1 VLAVI
6 ALEIHGRFFM
16 FAVHEPRASRISNTT
31 PKLNCG
37 RTGVFMTAA
46 DVLIEG
52 LIDWGVEVIFGLPGD
67 GINGIMESL
76 RTHQDKVRFI
86 QVRHEESAAF
96 MACGYAK
103 YTGKLGVCLATSGPG
118 GIHLLNGLYDAKLD
132 GQSVLAITGLQFHD
146 LIGTYTQQDV
156 ALDKLFMDV
165 AVFNER
171 IMGPTHVENITDL
184 ACRMACAYHGVSHI
198 TFPVD
203 LQEQEVKKRQRSQ
216 RNIPHHTSDVYSR
229 SARLPDPTDLE
240 KAADILNR
248 GKKVAILAGRGAL
261 NATDELE
268 QTAELLA
275 APILKALLG
284 KAAVPDDSP
293 YTTGGIGLLGT
304 KPSQEAMEDCDTLL
318 MVGTSFPYIEF
329 MPKPGQAR
337 GVQIELDPKRV
348 GLRYPIEIGLI
359 GDSGRTL
366 HELIPLLKR
375 KEDRSFLQAAQAGM
389 KDWWEVMEK
398 RGTRQDKPM
407 KPQVV
412 AWELG
417 KRLRDDAIVSC
428 DSGTIATWWAR
439 QILARRGQMHSLSG
453 NLATMAPGLPYT
465 IAAQIAFPNRQCVA
479 FVGDGG
485 FSMLM
490 ADFVTAVKYKL
501 PIKVVIIKNSTL
513 GQIKWEQMVFLGNPE
528 YGVELHPIDFAG
540 FAHACGG
547 VGFTVDDPAQCG
559 HALDEFLNAPGPSLI
574 QAVVDPFE
582 PPLPAK
588 VKAEQALHFA
598 ESLARGEPNRK
609 KIALT
614 TLSDR
619 VREMV

>member
-1 VLAVI
+1 
-6 ALEIHGRFFM
+6 
-16 FAVHEPRASRISNTT
+16 
-31 PKLNCG
+31 
-37 RTGVFMTAA
+37 
-46 DVLIEG
+46 
-52 LIDWGVEVIFGLPGD
+52 
-67 GINGIMESL
+67 
-76 RTHQDKVRFI
+76 
-86 QVRHEESAAF
+86 
-96 MACGYAK
+96 
-103 YTGKLGVCLATSGPG
+103 
-118 GIHLLNGLYDAKLD
+118 
-132 GQSVLAITGLQFHD
+132 
-146 LIGTYTQQDV
+146 
-156 ALDKLFMDV
+156 
-165 AVFNER
+165 
-171 IMGPTHVENITDL
+171 VENITDL
-184 ACRMACAYHGVSHI
+184 ACRTALAYHGVSHI

-203 LQEQEVKKRQRSQ
+203 LQEKELKERQRSK
-216 RNIPHHTSDVYSR
+216 RNISHHTSDAYAR
-229 SARLPDPTDLE
+229 SARLPDPSDLE
-240 KAADILNR
+240 KAAEILNR
-248 GKKVAILAGRGAL
+248 GNKVAILAGRGAL
-261 NATDELE
+261 HATDELE

-275 APILKALLG
+275 APIVKALLG

-318 MVGTSFPYIEF
+318 MVGSSFPYIEF
-329 MPKPGQAR
+329 MPKPDQAR
-337 GVQIELDPKRV
+337 GVQIELDPKRI
-348 GLRYPIEIGLI
+348 GLRYPVEVGLV
-359 GDSGRTL
+359 GDSGNTL
-366 HELIPLLKR
+366 RELIPLLKR
-375 KEDRSFLQAAQAGM
+375 KADRSFLQAAQAAM

-398 RGTRQDKPM
+398 RATRRDKPM

-439 QILARRGQMHSLSG
+439 HILARRGQMHTLSG

-490 ADFVTAVKYKL
+490 AEFATAVKYKL
-501 PIKVVIIKNSTL
+501 PIKVVIIKNNTL

-528 YGVELHPIDFAG
+528 YGVDLHPIDFVA

-547 VGFTVDDPAQCG
+547 VGYNVEDPAECG
-559 HALDEFLNAPGPSLI
+559 HAVDEFLNAPGPAVL

-582 PPLPAK
+582 PPMPAK

-614 TLSDR
+614 TISDE
-619 VREMV
+619 VRELIYELRSRATNRTKGVAVKPETVVITGASAGLGRAAAREFARHGAKIGLLARGLDGLEAAKREVEDLGGTALIIPTDVANSAAVEQAADSIEEKLGPIDIWVNNAMASVFSPVKEMKPEEYKRVTEVTYLGVVYGTLAVLKRMLPRNRGTIVQVGSALAYRSIPLQSAYRAA